1 MQYSSKLLEKAVEEI
16 SQLPGIGKRTAL
28 RLALH
33 LLKRS
38 KDQTL
43 ALSKALNN
51 LVEKINYC
59 KNCHAICDDEVCDI
73 CNNPLREKNLICIV
87 EDIRDVIA
95 IENTGQYKGVFHV
108 LGGNISP
115 MEGVG
120 PEQLNIQTL
129 IAKAAENT
137 EFIFALSSTVEG
149 DTTMFYLYKL
159 LKDLPVKLTTIS
171 RGIGI
176 GDELQYTDEMTLIR
190 SIKNRILYS
199 DSISVV

>member
-1 MQYSSKLLEKAVEEI
+1 MQYPSKLLEKAVEEI

-59 KNCHAICDDEVCDI
+59 KNCHAICDGEVCEI
-73 CNNPLREKNLICIV
+73 CNNPLRDKNLVCIV
-87 EDIRDVIA
+87 EDIRDVMA

-129 IAKAAENT
+129 LTKATENT

-199 DSISVV
+199 DSISVS